1 MPCRHAKLSFLS
13 DWESWQMPNRLVD
26 LPPLDLLRTFVA
38 VGRRMS
44 ITLAAQDLCIVQSAV
59 SRQVQALETAL
70 DCRLFVRS
78 YRSIEFTPEGRHLF
92 RSADPMLE
100 QLGSVIGALRPPAER
115 PCITITATIGV
126 TALWLLPRLGAF
138 QRSAPDIDVRVAATN
153 RVVDLERDGM
163 DLALRFCPDA
173 LAPEGATRLFGEVL
187 VPVAHPSLGV
197 TAIEDAGQLRRHVL
211 IDYDDSSRPWLQWKN
226 WLRDAGNK
234 AGSPGVGRLLF
245 NQYDQVVQAAL
256 AGQGVALG
264 RLALVSN
271 LLAEGKLAL
280 ATSLPPVATD
290 HGYWMLARRNARS
303 PALSAVQDW
312 ILAEAAITETATGPV
327 QTE

>member
-1 MPCRHAKLSFLS
+1 
-13 DWESWQMPNRLVD
+13 MPNRLID

-59 SRQVQALETAL
+59 SRQIQALETAL
-70 DCRLFVRS
+70 GCRLFVRS

-100 QLGSVIGALRPPAER
+100 QFGTVVGALRPAAAR

-138 QRSAPDIDVRVAATN
+138 QRSAPAIDVRVAATN
-153 RVVDLERDGM
+153 RVTELERDGM

-173 LAPEGATRLFGEVL
+173 LAPRGAVRLFSEVL
-187 VPVAHPSLGV
+187 VPVAHPSLEV
-197 TAIEDAGQLRRHVL
+197 TAIEDAAQLRRHVL
-211 IDYDDSSRPWLQWKN
+211 IDYDDSSRPWLQWN
-226 WLRDAGNK
+226 SWLRGAGHK
-234 AGSPGVGRLLF
+234 AGASGNPRLLF
-245 NQYDQVVQAAL
+245 NQYDQVTQAAL

-264 RLALVSN
+264 RLALIGN
-271 LLAEGKLAL
+271 LIAEGKLAV
-280 ATSLPPVATD
+280 ATRRPPVTTD
-290 HGYWMLARRNARS
+290 HGYWLLERPNAESR
-303 PALSAVQDW
+303 ALSSVRDW
-312 ILAEAAITETATGPV
+312 ILAEAAVSRAAMG
-327 QTE
+327 

>member
-1 MPCRHAKLSFLS
+1 
-13 DWESWQMPNRLVD
+13 MPNRLVD

-70 DCRLFVRS
+70 ACRLFVRS

-100 QLGSVIGALRPPAER
+100 QLGSVIGALRPPGER

-153 RVVDLERDGM
+153 RVMDLERDGM

-173 LAPEGATRLFGEVL
+173 QAPAGAVRLFSEVL
-187 VPVAHPSLGV
+187 APVAHPSLGV
-197 TAIEDAGQLRRHVL
+197 TAIEDGAQLRRHVL

-226 WLRDAGNK
+226 WLRAAGHK
-234 AGSPGVGRLLF
+234 AGGTGNGRLLF

-264 RLALVSN
+264 RLALVSS
-271 LLAEGKLAL
+271 LLAEGQLAL
-280 ATSLPPVATD
+280 ATSRPPVTTD
-290 HGYWMLARRNARS
+290 HGYWLLERRGGGSR
-303 PALSAVQDW
+303 ALSAVRDW
-312 ILAEAAITETATGPV
+312 ILDEAKTTAAGMAMA
-327 QTE
+327 

>member
-1 MPCRHAKLSFLS
+1 
-13 DWESWQMPNRLVD
+13 MPNRLLD

-44 ITLAAQDLCIVQSAV
+44 ISLGAQDLCIVQSAV
-59 SRQVQALETAL
+59 SRQIQALESQL
-70 DCRLFVRS
+70 GCRLFVRS

-100 QLGSVIGALRPPAER
+100 QLGSVIGALRPPAGR

-138 QRSAPDIDVRVAATN
+138 QRGAPDIDVRVAATN
-153 RVVDLERDGM
+153 RVMDLERDGM
-163 DLALRFCPDA
+163 DLALRYGPDA
-173 LAPEGATRLFGEVL
+173 AAPRGAIRLFDEIL

-197 TAIEDAGQLRRHVL
+197 TAIEDLAQLRRQVL
-211 IDYDDSSRPWLQWKN
+211 IDYDDSSRPWLQWKH
-226 WLRDAGNK
+226 WLRGAGVRTGA
-234 AGSPGVGRLLF
+234 AGSGRLLF
-245 NQYDQVVQAAL
+245 NQYDQVAQAAL

-264 RLALVSN
+264 RLALVGG

-280 ATSLPPVATD
+280 ATRLPPVTTD
-290 HGYWMLARRNARS
+290 HGYWLLARRDADS
-303 PALSAVQDW
+303 PALAAVRDW
-312 ILAEAAITETATGPV
+312 ILAEAASTLPGR
-327 QTE
+327 

>member
-1 MPCRHAKLSFLS
+1 
-13 DWESWQMPNRLVD
+13 MPNRLID

-59 SRQVQALETAL
+59 SRQIQALETTL
-70 DCRLFVRS
+70 GCRLFVRA

-92 RSADPMLE
+92 RTADPMLE
-100 QLGSVIGALRPPAER
+100 QLGVAIDALRPPAER

-138 QRSAPDIDVRVAATN
+138 QRGAPDVDVRVAATN
-153 RVVDLERDGM
+153 RVMDLERDGM
-163 DLALRFCPDA
+163 DLALRYCPDA
-173 LAPEGATRLFGEVL
+173 AAPDGAVRLFGEVL

-197 TAIEDAGQLRRHVL
+197 TAIEDPAQLRRQVL
-211 IDYDDSSRPWLQWKN
+211 IDYDDPSRPWMQWKH
-226 WLRDAGNK
+226 WLRGAGHK
-234 AGSPGVGRLLF
+234 AAATGHGRLLF

-264 RLALVSN
+264 RLALVGN

-280 ATSLPPVATD
+280 ATTRPVVATD
-290 HGYWMLARRNARS
+290 HGYWLLARPGAAGR
-303 PALSAVQDW
+303 ALAAVRDW
-312 ILAEAAITETATGPV
+312 ILAEAAATNRRQISDDIASILCTPK
-327 QTE
+327 TR

>member
-1 MPCRHAKLSFLS
+1 M
-13 DWESWQMPNRLVD
+13 QNRLID

-70 DCRLFVRS
+70 ACRLFVRA

-100 QLGSVIGALRPPAER
+100 QLGSVIGALHPPGER
-115 PCITITATIGV
+115 PCVTITATIGV
-126 TALWLLPRLGAF
+126 TSLWLLPRLGAF

-173 LAPEGATRLFGEVL
+173 LAPAGATRLFSEIL

-197 TAIEDAGQLRRHVL
+197 SAIENAAELRRHVL

-226 WLRDAGNK
+226 WLRDAGHR
-234 AGSPGVGRLLF
+234 AGAPGSGRLLF

-264 RLALVSN
+264 RMALVSS
-271 LLAEGKLAL
+271 LLAEGKLAV
-280 ATSLPPVATD
+280 ATSRPPVATD
-290 HGYWMLARRNARS
+290 HGYWLLARRDAGS
-303 PALSAVQDW
+303 PALSAVRDW
-312 ILAEAAITETATGPV
+312 ILAEAASARVFERDGGMAH
-327 QTE
+327 

>member
-1 MPCRHAKLSFLS
+1 
-13 DWESWQMPNRLVD
+13 MPNRLID
-26 LPPLDLLRTFVA
+26 LPPLDLLRSFVA

-59 SRQVQALETAL
+59 SRQVQALEKAL
-70 DCRLFVRS
+70 GCRLFVRS

-100 QLGSVIGALRPPAER
+100 QFGSVIDALHPAGER

-138 QRSAPDIDVRVAATN
+138 QRAAPDIDVRVAATN
-153 RVVDLERDGM
+153 RVTDLERDGM

-173 LAPEGATRLFGEVL
+173 LAPAGATRMFGEVL
-187 VPVAHPSLGV
+187 VPVAHPSLKV
-197 TAIEDAGQLRRHVL
+197 TAIEDEAQLHRHVL

-226 WLRDAGNK
+226 WLRESGHKVLPPAG
-234 AGSPGVGRLLF
+234 GRLLF

-264 RLALVSN
+264 RLALVGN
-271 LLAEGKLAL
+271 LLAEGKLTP
-280 ATSLPPVATD
+280 ATSLAPVATS
-290 HGYWMLARRNARS
+290 HGYWMLARPNASS
-303 PALSAVQDW
+303 PAFSKVRDW
-312 ILAEAAITETATGPV
+312 ILAEAALTAALTATAAAPAG
-327 QTE
+327 TD